1 MKIHITGGD
10 GYIGRN
16 IFNSLRNKHEIST
29 TDIQSLDVLNKDLL
43 VKYLKEDTPDIL
55 IHLAGLM
62 GAKQSKSEL
71 YKTFSVNSFGLLNVI
86 EATYLAGVKS
96 LIFFSSLTVHGAHHD
111 RNKIVNEEDN
121 FLPAH
126 PYATSKVIAEYL
138 LRDYSRLLNINAVI
152 LRPTIIVGNLN
163 GEENALN
170 EFTKNAFNDEP
181 IFIFGDGKHV
191 REYLSINDLIN
202 ATNYSIKFL
211 VKNGDKNICETFI
224 ISSGEPISMT
234 DLALRCV
241 KIVGRGS
248 VEHIDKNTQAFS
260 LLSNIEK
267 AKRQL
272 QWEPKDD
279 VDTMIKYTLNML
291 KTETN
296 DHK

>member
-43 VKYLKEDTPDIL
+43 VKYLKEDTPGIL

-62 GAKQSKSEL
+62 GAQQSKSEL

-86 EATYLAGVKS
+86 EATYLAGVKN

-138 LRDYSRLLNINAVI
+138 LRDYSRLLNIKRAVLKVGPAIKI
-152 LRPTIIVGNLN
+152 LVPGSNKHCKKQKILAIKVLPQPRPHTHI
-163 GEENALN
+163 E
-170 EFTKNAFNDEP
+170 
-181 IFIFGDGKHV
+181 
-191 REYLSINDLIN
+191 
-202 ATNYSIKFL
+202 KFL
-211 VKNGDKNICETFI
+211 FI
-224 ISSGEPISMT
+224 I
-234 DLALRCV
+234 
-241 KIVGRGS
+241 
-248 VEHIDKNTQAFS
+248 AFRVTS
-260 LLSNIEK
+260 
-267 AKRQL
+267 
-272 QWEPKDD
+272 
-279 VDTMIKYTLNML
+279 
-291 KTETN
+291 
-296 DHK
+296 